1 MSTFA
6 TLLYTLS
13 IWQNNTKTYKKYGI
27 FVSIFW
33 ITYRIYV
40 ESFFGIILEG
50 LSFLSAIIGL
60 IREKSDIIISR

>member
-1 MSTFA
+1 MPTFA

-33 ITYRIYV
+33 ITYHIYV
-40 ESFFGIILEG
+40 KSLFGIILEG

-60 IREKSDIIISR
+60 KRETM